1 MLNKQTLLAALLL
14 GLAAWLFFCTLRHAP
29 MVFMSKADNSNT
41 SQGANTN
48 PHGQSPTTHSAAP
61 MFAAKI
67 IGNKITLSGS
77 VPDQTAKDNI
87 VAKAKE
93 IYGEENVVDELQVSA
108 NAPKV
113 AWFGSMGR
121 IFELIR
127 GQVDGGNVSADLNA
141 NSVTINGEVTDQQIK
156 DSITREA
163 QTAVGKDVTINNE
176 ITVAQKSEL
185 QIELDKELEGKTIEF
200 ATGSV
205 ELSPEGKKLLD
216 ELVPFIQKAVDFPIL
231 IGGHTDNRGDAK
243 KNLVLSKQRAESVK
257 KYLVSKRIPETQLTA
272 DGYGSQ
278 QPIADNTTEEGRKK
292 NRRIAFTVKRDNRR
306 EK

>member
-1 MLNKQTLLAALLL
+1 MPNKQTFLAVLLL
-14 GLAAWLFFCTLRHAP
+14 GLAAWLFICTLRHAP
-29 MVFMSKADNSNT
+29 MVFTNKTDNSNT
-41 SQGANTN
+41 
-48 PHGQSPTTHSAAP
+48 PHGAKTNIHSQSSTTHSTAQ

-67 IGNKITLSGS
+67 VGNKIALSGS
-77 VPDQTAKDNI
+77 VPDQATRDSMI
-87 VAKAKE
+87 AKAKE
-93 IYGEENVVDELQVSA
+93 IYGEENVVDELEVNA

-113 AWFGSMGR
+113 IWFGGIGR

-127 GQVDGGNVSADLNA
+127 GQVDGGSISADLNA

-163 QTAVGKDVTINNE
+163 QAAVSKDVTINNE
-176 ITVAQKSEL
+176 ITIAQKSEL

-200 ATGSV
+200 ATGSA

-216 ELVPFIQKAVDFPIL
+216 ELVPFIQKAKDFPIL

-243 KNLVLSKQRAESVK
+243 KNLELSKQRAEAVK
-257 KYLVSKRIPETQLTA
+257 KYLIGKNIPEAQLIA

-278 QPIADNTTEEGRKK
+278 QPIADNQTEEGRKK
-292 NRRIAFTVKRDNRR
+292 NRRIAFIVK
-306 EK
+306 KK